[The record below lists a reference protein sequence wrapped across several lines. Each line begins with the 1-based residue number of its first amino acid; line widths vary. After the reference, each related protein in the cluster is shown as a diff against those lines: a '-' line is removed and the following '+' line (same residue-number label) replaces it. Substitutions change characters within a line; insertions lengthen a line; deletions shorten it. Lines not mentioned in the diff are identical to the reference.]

1 MREFAGEI
9 AEKLPRGL
17 RGRLRQSAWKWPA
30 PPLLSDG
37 KENRSSRGHNPV
49 GRTAQAAE
57 PFFSQPVRQ
66 VVLMLVVVMVVAAG
80 LYLIAPVL
88 LPVILHSPWLNGLI
102 GVVFVIGVLG
112 FAKNPALRLIA
123 LAVLAIPAVIAGY
136 ALVHGVTKHVIDSA
150 IAINILGGIGGL
162 VIGIAAVLNLNSVGT
177 AALSR

>member
-1 MREFAGEI
+1 MLILSGLNTI
-9 AEKLPRGL
+9 ALTWFLPVNRPKLHLVMTGITAFQYVYAT
-17 RGRLRQSAWKWPA
+17 GSGFWFSA
-30 PPLLSDG
+30 L
-37 KENRSSRGHNPV
+37 
-49 GRTAQAAE
+49 AAIGAAIG
-57 PFFSQPVRQ
+57 S
-66 VVLMLVVVMVVAAG
+66 VVLV
-80 LYLIAPVL
+80 IA
-88 LPVILHSPWLNGLI
+88 
-102 GVVFVIGVLG
+102 VLG